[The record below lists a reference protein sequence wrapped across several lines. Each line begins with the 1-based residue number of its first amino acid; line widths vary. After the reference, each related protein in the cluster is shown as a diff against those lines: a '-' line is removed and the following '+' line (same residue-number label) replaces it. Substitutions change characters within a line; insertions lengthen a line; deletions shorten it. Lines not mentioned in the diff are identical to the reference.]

1 MNYELL
7 EALNQIAREK
17 NVDREVLVETLIA
30 GLLSAARKRYGL
42 SANIDVHFDRDR
54 GRIEAK
60 LIRHVVSQVEDESLE
75 VSLEDAREADSKM
88 KIGSEFHTELDIQ
101 EFGRGAV
108 TAAKQ
113 VLIQR
118 VREAEREKVYEEF
131 QDRVG
136 ELVRGVVQ
144 QVDRRNVLV
153 RVDRTEAILPER
165 EALHRDRFCQ
175 GEHITAMVL
184 EVDRQAKG
192 PQVILTRSRPDF
204 LRRLF
209 ESEVPEINEKI
220 VEVRSIAR
228 EPGSRSKVAV
238 FSHDDRVDAVGACV
252 GVKGSRVQNIVRE
265 LGGERIDIVPWS
277 SDPALFVTRALSP
290 AKVQRVDVDEENG
303 SVTVVV
309 VDDQLSLAIGKGGQ
323 NVRLAMK
330 LSGWSIDLVSEGQ
343 AAEKRALE
351 EIADF
356 DLEGISDRLGPKL
369 TERLIQA
376 GLETA
381 RDILHTTPE
390 ALQAIEGV
398 GPKSAEKALAN
409 VRECYEEKV
418 EAYRQE
424 REAARALE
432 AAKAEDLEDDEEEEL
447 ETVDA
452 TGADG
457 QDAAPQEADEGDGVS
472 LAEDEVAEDDSPETE
487 SSADTDV
494 SEPASETETDA
505 DAGDEEEAV
514 ATAAGRVA
522 GADERDEGDV
532 SESVGAAEETK
543 REGS

>member
-42 SANIDVHFDRDR
+42 TANIDIHFDRDR

-60 LIRHVVSQVEDESLE
+60 LIREITTEVEDPTLE
-75 VSLEDAREADSKM
+75 VSLDEALEINPAAKVGEELHVD
-88 KIGSEFHTELDIQ
+88 LDIQ

-175 GEHITAMVL
+175 GEHLTAMVL
-184 EVDRQAKG
+184 EVDRMAKG
-192 PQVILTRSRPDF
+192 PQVILTRTRPDF

-209 ESEVPEINEKI
+209 ESEVPEIAEKI
-220 VEVRSIAR
+220 VEIRSIAR

-290 AKVQRVDVDEENG
+290 AKVQRIEVDEANA

-309 VDDQLSLAIGKGGQ
+309 ADDQLSLAIGKGGQ

-330 LSGWSIDLVSEGQ
+330 LAGWNIDLVSEGQ

-356 DLEGISDRLGPKL
+356 DLEEVAARIGPKL

-381 RDILHTTPE
+381 RDIMNTTAD
-390 ALQAIEGV
+390 ALQEIEGV
-398 GPKSAEKALAN
+398 GPKSAEKVMTI
-409 VRECYEEKV
+409 VREEYAEKV
-418 EAYRQE
+418 EAYRKEQKAALARPAAVEPKTEAGEE
-424 REAARALE
+424 RAMALPGE
-432 AAKAEDLEDDEEEEL
+432 
-447 ETVDA
+447 
-452 TGADG
+452 
-457 QDAAPQEADEGDGVS
+457 
-472 LAEDEVAEDDSPETE
+472 
-487 SSADTDV
+487 
-494 SEPASETETDA
+494 ASEAEESDA
-505 DAGDEEEAV
+505 PPAADDAGDEEVHVARDR
-514 ATAAGRVA
+514 ATA
-522 GADERDEGDV
+522 DETDV
-532 SESVGAAEETK
+532 SDAVPEAESPEPAAAAPEPDET
-543 REGS
+543 GVTS